1 MHILLSALA
10 ILALGCLVPL
20 LLYRQYSKMQIIY
33 IMTSFLGCLLGL
45 CTLPAMV
52 QQEQMA
58 STFACSWLHSF
69 TLTLSLDSLTVIFLV
84 PVFLLAPFIALYS
97 CHYLKKPAS
106 SWRAAINYSMFSL
119 LIVSMALLLLAGDMV
134 VFFLAWELM
143 SVASFL
149 LILFEFEQ
157 EENQRAAYLYFVF
170 TQAGALCILASF
182 GLLYSASASLSF
194 AEAGQIPQHI
204 KTAVFFLGLLGFGSK
219 AGIIPLHIWL
229 PHAHPAAPSH
239 VSAILSG
246 VMIKMG
252 VYGIVRMFFSLGLSS
267 PLFGQIILILGISSG
282 ILGVVYALGK
292 HDIKRLL
299 AYHSIENIGII
310 LIGIG
315 LGMLGLATNNIIM
328 ASFGFAGGLLHVL
341 NHGLFKSLLFMGAGA
356 VLQAT
361 GLRHIDQMGGLLKR
375 MPVTGSSFLTGS
387 VAISGLPPFNGFI
400 SEFLIYFA
408 AFQGLGMQDAT
419 VVFSMAAIISLAA
432 IGALASACFTKV
444 MGIVF
449 LGEARCEQA
458 ATATESGKSMQIAM
472 VVLASGCL
480 LIGLWPEPFIRLAFF
495 AISDFL
501 PASHDAAGAVPA
513 YLGMG
518 CRLFFLLLLFITLLQ
533 RLLYLHKTITRSSTW
548 GCGFSQASARVQY
561 TGTSYARSMTEF
573 HQPLVKISTKYSG
586 IAGNRIFPGPTRYES
601 RVDDIA
607 ELGFQRFL
615 VKPILWG
622 ANKLLWIQQGR
633 IQLYIAYII
642 LTIVV
647 VLLAA

>member
-10 ILALGCLVPL
+10 ILALGGLVPL
-20 LLYRQYSKMQIIY
+20 LFYRQYSKMQIVY
-33 IMTSFLGCLLGL
+33 VLTSFLGCLLGL
-45 CTLPAMV
+45 CALPAIV

-69 TLTLSLDSLTVIFLV
+69 NLTLSLDSLAVIFLV
-84 PVFLLAPFIALYS
+84 PIFLLAPLIALYS

-106 SWRAAINYSMFSL
+106 LWRAAISYSMFSL
-119 LIVSMALLLLAGDMV
+119 LIVSMALLVLAGDMI

-149 LILFEFEQ
+149 LILFDFEQ
-157 EENQRAAYLYFVF
+157 EESQRAACLYFIF

-194 AEAGQIPQHI
+194 TEAGQVPQHI
-204 KTAVFFLGLLGFGSK
+204 KTAAFFLALIGFGSK
-219 AGIIPLHIWL
+219 AGIFPLHIWL

-252 VYGIVRMFFSLGLSS
+252 VYGIVRMFFLLGQSS
-267 PLFGQIILILGISSG
+267 PLCGQIILILGISSA

-299 AYHSIENIGII
+299 AYSSIENVGII
-310 LIGIG
+310 LIGLG
-315 LGMLGLATNNIIM
+315 LGMLGLATNNITM
-328 ASFGFAGGLLHVL
+328 AAFGFAGGLLHVL
-341 NHGLFKSLLFMGAGA
+341 NHGMFKSLLFMGAGA

-361 GLRHIDQMGGLLKR
+361 GLRHIDQMGGVLKR
-375 MPVTGSSFLTGS
+375 MPFTGSSFLCGS
-387 VAISGLPPFNGFI
+387 VAISGLPPFNGFV

-408 AFQGLGMQDAT
+408 AFQGLGMQDST
-419 VVFSMAAIISLAA
+419 VIFSMAAIISLAA

-444 MGIVF
+444 VGIVF
-449 LGEARCEQA
+449 LGEARCEQVA
-458 ATATESGKSMQIAM
+458 AAQESGKSIQIAM
-472 VVLASGCL
+472 IALASGCL
-480 LIGLWPEPFIRLAFF
+480 LIGLWPELFIRLAFF

-501 PASHDAAGAVPA
+501 PASQDLAGAVPA

-518 CRLFFLLLLFITLLQ
+518 CRLFFLLLLLIALLQ
-533 RLLYLHKTITRSSTW
+533 RLLYLHKTVTRSVTW

-561 TGTSYARSMTEF
+561 TGSSYARSMVEF
-573 HQPLVKISTKYSG
+573 HQPLVNIDTKYSG
-586 IAGNRIFPGPTRYES
+586 IAGNRVFPGPTRYEN
-601 RVDDIA
+601 RVDDVA
-607 ELGFQRFL
+607 ESGFRRFL
-615 VKPILWG
+615 VRPVLWG

-647 VLLAA
+647 VLLVA